1 MYKIRWN
8 DNVSSASY
16 VQYVQIGGTG
26 FSNLD
31 LQKLDYWDGGETKM
45 DIFQRIKNLVLADI
59 HEVLNQAE
67 GPISM
72 AV

>member
-1 MYKIRWN
+1 
-8 DNVSSASY
+8 
-16 VQYVQIGGTG
+16 
-26 FSNLD
+26 
-31 LQKLDYWDGGETKM
+31 M
-45 DIFQRIKNLVLADI
+45 DIFKCIKNIVLADI